1 MNEYFPLI
9 KIYTPF
15 FLFFQ
20 HGPSLGT
27 FWMFYD
33 TGLQLSFHQKF
44 FPNVRVLRKCLMTVE
59 PVIILIIVMIV
70 TNGLWLWILGHIVI
84 ARSVD
89 WIEIWFYGVRSKRK
103 FKVVVFYLKLKRKEE
118 ELLKISKSRLSTD
131 QATFDLR

>member
-1 MNEYFPLI
+1 MSCIDLNSEWVLSHDKNLYH
-9 KIYTPF
+9 

-44 FPNVRVLRKCLMTVE
+44 FSNVRVLRKCLMTVE

-89 WIEIWFYGVRSKRK
+89 WIWIWFYGIRSKKK
-103 FKVVVFYLKLKRKEE
+103 FQVFFYF
-118 ELLKISKSRLSTD
+118 
-131 QATFDLR
+131 FDCMQRQIVQCQICIC